1 MHSKIF
7 ALAALTLTLILGGP
21 AMADPKTDTDD
32 RNKAAVAAS
41 FEAWRAG
48 TGGPFA
54 LLADE
59 ASWTITGQSD
69 AAGTYPSREA
79 FMSRVIGPFNARM
92 SQGLKP
98 TIREIHADGDSV
110 VILFDAAGVARDG
123 KPYAN
128 TYAWFFQMRDGK
140 VVKATA
146 FYDSLAFNDLW
157 RRVSPQ
163 GQ

>member
-1 MHSKIF
+1 MRSKIL
-7 ALAALTLTLILGGP
+7 ALTALALTLIQGGS
-21 AMADPKTDTDD
+21 AMADPKTDIEK
-32 RNKAAVAAS
+32 RNKSTVEAS

-48 TGGPFA
+48 AGGPFA
-54 LLADE
+54 LLADD
-59 ASWTITGQSD
+59 ASWTITGRSD

-98 TIREIHADGDSV
+98 TIRQIHAEGDAV
-110 VILFDAAGVARDG
+110 VVLFDAAGVAKDG
-123 KPYAN
+123 QPYVN
-128 TYAWFFQMRDGK
+128 TYAWFFEMKADK

-157 RRVSPQ
+157 RRVSPTP
-163 GQ
+163 